1 MKNNFAIFFT
11 SLFPSIILENKII
24 ATIVY
29 NLSVRFN
36 ETKIKVEQNLNND
49 I

>member
-11 SLFPSIILENKII
+11 SLFPNIILENKII
-24 ATIVY
+24 STIVY
-29 NLSVRFN
+29 NLSIRFLDVK
-36 ETKIKVEQNLNND
+36 TKVEQNLNND